1 MYSKTKC
8 KAGGYIA
15 YSNPAKKELG
25 PLMHVSE
32 NPLRRH
38 NHSPD
43 DHKIDNILLS
53 QELYAEAEKFDQKTN
68 YQKFND
74 YLRHKP
80 NGTKVTYKK
89 KASNMYKRSLKKH
102 PKNPKSFEEF
112 HEGLL
117 NHEELGKYFKKIVTN
132 KDGKIIGFVFGNE
145 FLMSHAKKNCKC
157 GFEKWCPIFVF
168 GCFNGCH
175 FT

>member
-15 YSNPAKKELG
+15 YSNPATKELG

-53 QELYAEAEKFDQKTN
+53 QELYAEAEKFDQKTTYCVN
-68 YQKFND
+68 ERKKQKTMLFWEEIMLWCRPAGNISRRIQYGKFN
-74 YLRHKP
+74 
-80 NGTKVTYKK
+80 
-89 KASNMYKRSLKKH
+89 KR
-102 PKNPKSFEEF
+102 N
-112 HEGLL
+112 
-117 NHEELGKYFKKIVTN
+117 V
-132 KDGKIIGFVFGNE
+132 
-145 FLMSHAKKNCKC
+145 
-157 GFEKWCPIFVF
+157 
-168 GCFNGCH
+168 
-175 FT
+175 